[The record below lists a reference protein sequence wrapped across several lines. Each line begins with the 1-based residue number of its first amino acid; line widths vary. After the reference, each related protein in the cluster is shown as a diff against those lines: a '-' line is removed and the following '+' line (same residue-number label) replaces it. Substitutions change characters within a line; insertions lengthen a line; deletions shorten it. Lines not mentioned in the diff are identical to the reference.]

1 MAARRLGEEDAATAA
16 SEYGVTVIDEQL
28 LRQLCRRKCQAVPE
42 ENVKALYAFF
52 DEKGLS
58 TVDQVRDHHAV
69 LYDQVKDYL
78 DDHEMALKKLCE
90 VLASKR
96 ELARNVSG
104 IHRNKLLVDIPGA
117 SESQIA
123 AGTLRQALDMCATVC
138 EQYKAEE
145 KDRNSSE
152 YEIALEALEEAQ
164 QLSPDVKARWV
175 ARGELYKEEEVL
187 HSCVCLG
194 EFNEKFLGASFDK
207 TLHLPAGAQ
216 DLSSGDYTPYLAAE
230 PGAASRLALSKIADV
245 PTRRPPLMSNLILRV
260 DGVVEAPPRRRRRAT
275 PSTRPVPRRRLIC
288 STRILR

>member
-1 MAARRLGEEDAATAA
+1 MAERRRRAEEEATAA
-16 SEYGVTVIDEQL
+16 AEEYGKTTMDLPL
-28 LRQLCRRKCQAVPE
+28 LRELVRRKGCAAKE
-42 ENVKALYAFF
+42 EDINTLYAFF

-152 YEIALEALEEAQ
+152 YEKAFEVLEAAEE
-164 QLSPDVKARWV
+164 LDLVVRARWR
-175 ARGELYKEEEVL
+175 ARGELYKATGVL

-194 EFNEKFLGASFDK
+194 GFNETFLGTSFDK

-230 PGAASRLALSKIADV
+230 PGAASRLALSKIPEV
-245 PTRRPPLMSNLILRV
+245 PTRRPTLISNLIIRV
-260 DGVVEAPPRRRRRAT
+260 DGVMETPPRNRRRAT
-275 PSTRPVPRRRLIC
+275 QSTGSFHAGAWPTRPDH
-288 STRILR
+288 

>member
-28 LRQLCRRKCQAVPE
+28 LRELCRRKG
-42 ENVKALYAFF
+42 KALPVEAITTLYAFF

-69 LYDQVKDYL
+69 LYDQVKDCF
-78 DDHEMALKKLCE
+78 DDHEMAFKKLCE
-90 VLASKR
+90 VLASKHK
-96 ELARNVSG
+96 LARNVSG

-117 SESQIA
+117 SELQIA

-152 YEIALEALEEAQ
+152 YEKAFEVLEAAKELD
-164 QLSPDVKARWV
+164 SVVRARWR
-175 ARGELYKEEEVL
+175 ARGELCKDEGVL
-187 HSCVCLG
+187 HSCVCLRG
-194 EFNEKFLGASFDK
+194 FNETFLGTSFDE

-216 DLSSGDYTPYLAAE
+216 DLSSGDYTPHLAAE
-230 PGAASRLALSKIADV
+230 PGAASRLALSKIGDV
-245 PTRRPPLMSNLILRV
+245 PTRRPQLFSNLIIRV

-275 PSTRPVPRRRLIC
+275 PSTRPVPRRRPIC

>member
-1 MAARRLGEEDAATAA
+1 MAERRRRAEEEATAA
-16 SEYGVTVIDEQL
+16 AEEYGKTTMDLPL
-28 LRQLCRRKCQAVPE
+28 LRELVRRKGCAAKE
-42 ENVKALYAFF
+42 EDINTLYAFF

-152 YEIALEALEEAQ
+152 YEKAFEVLEAAEE
-164 QLSPDVKARWV
+164 LDLVVRARWR
-175 ARGELYKEEEVL
+175 ARGELYKDEEVL
-187 HSCVCLG
+187 HSCVCLRG
-194 EFNEKFLGASFDK
+194 FNETFLGASFDK

-230 PGAASRLALSKIADV
+230 PGAASRLALSKIGDV
-245 PTRRPPLMSNLILRV
+245 PTRRPPLMSNLIIRV

-275 PSTRPVPRRRLIC
+275 QSTR
-288 STRILR
+288 SFHAGA